1 MGKVNEMAMDCE
13 SDRLESAYDRG
24 HADRYYGRRAMP
36 NLWLDSL
43 GSRVVT
49 MERMSQEEIDAYDD
63 GWNNCTVTKDWGDD
77 VE

>member
-1 MGKVNEMAMDCE
+1 MGKVNAMAMDCE

-24 HADRYYGRRAMP
+24 HADRYYGRKAMP

-63 GWNNCTVTKDWGDD
+63 GWNNCTVKKDWGDD
-77 VE
+77 E

>member
-77 VE
+77 E